1 MYRKNL
7 NAIVGLGMFTFAFAC
22 GSNDQQSG
30 SGSAAANDGG
40 APASGGS
47 GDTGGNESGGSP
59 EASGGNTPT
68 GGADETGGKA
78 NGGASSTGG
87 ATATGVAN
95 ATGGRSKNGGASST
109 GGATAT
115 GGANATGGRSKSGGA
130 SGGTTTTGGAGGSGD
145 TSVTGGNKATGG
157 VSSTGTSNASGYE
170 SWVWPYNANDGWP
183 PQVKAIDD
191 HAASFTHISPTLYTL
206 NYSGAAYSS
215 GLAHYV
221 TCSDPCGC
229 SDAGSNNFGKFSG
242 LTGSSASL
250 NNTTITTQSFTTWAH
265 GRGLNVVPAI
275 YGGAGNCG
283 NDTSLEA
290 ILCNGSTTACTA
302 QTNFVNAM
310 VAELMSNGYDG
321 YNFDWETTAV
331 AGSYAKAFVAFVNAF
346 KAALVSAGAPNAL
359 VTADALDNN
368 MAGTYCSGNSGF
380 IDLSLL
386 RDSSIDRVILEDY
399 YQPLGTATLTCPNKA
414 ATSSSPLT
422 CDETMTGE
430 LALMCPPNLN
440 YDKAVIGLEA
450 SSDGTNPF
458 AGAALA
464 AMKSYGFTKVAVWP
478 QYPFMNTTG
487 MTSADATATW
497 YGLLQSFI
505 TP

>member
-1 MYRKNL
+1 VSFASVRTNLKLTDLAGSALGHLGMERFVPSFERRKAWIMRYGKNL
-7 NAIVGLGMFTFAFAC
+7 DTIIGVGLFALASAC
-22 GSNDQQSG
+22 SSSDHQNG
-30 SGSAAANDGG
+30 SGGAAAY
-40 APASGGS
+40 
-47 GDTGGNESGGSP
+47 
-59 EASGGNTPT
+59 
-68 GGADETGGKA
+68 
-78 NGGASSTGG
+78 
-87 ATATGVAN
+87 
-95 ATGGRSKNGGASST
+95 
-109 GGATAT
+109 
-115 GGANATGGRSKSGGA
+115 SGGA
-130 SGGTTTTGGAGGSGD
+130 SGSGGGSAN
-145 TSVTGGNKATGG
+145 GGNQTSGG
-157 VSSTGTSNASGYE
+157 VSSTGTSSANGYE
-170 SWVWPYNANDGWP
+170 SWVWPYNSNDGWP
-183 PQVKAIDD
+183 PQIKGIDD
-191 HAASFTHISPTLYTL
+191 HASSFTHLSPTFYTL

-229 SDAGSNNFGKFSG
+229 SDAGSNDFGKFSG
-242 LTGSSASL
+242 LSGASASL

-265 GRGLNVVPAI
+265 GRGLKVVPAI

-290 ILCNGSTTACTA
+290 ILCSGSTAACAA
-302 QTNFVNAM
+302 QTAFINAM
-310 VAELMSNGYDG
+310 VTELVSNGYDG
-321 YNFDWETTAV
+321 YNFDWETTDV

-346 KAALVSAGAPNAL
+346 KSALVNAGVPNAL

-368 MAGTYCSGNSGF
+368 MAGTYCSGSDGF

-386 RDSSIDRVILEDY
+386 KDSSIDRVILEDY
-399 YQPLGTATLTCPNKA
+399 YQPLGTATTSCPNTA
-414 ATSSSPLT
+414 ATNSSPLA

-487 MTSADATATW
+487 MTSADATTTW
-497 YGLLQSFI
+497 YGLLRSFI